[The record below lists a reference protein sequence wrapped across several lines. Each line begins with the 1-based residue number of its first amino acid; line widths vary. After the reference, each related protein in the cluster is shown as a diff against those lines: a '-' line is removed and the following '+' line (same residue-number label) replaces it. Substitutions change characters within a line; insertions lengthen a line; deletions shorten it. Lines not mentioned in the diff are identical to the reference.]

1 MEFKSKI
8 GRDPSERPAPREP
21 RYHTQQFLQRATT
34 TAPRD
39 DDDDFDAPGM
49 AEARA
54 VKDKSTRPD
63 DDRGAARKGRPF
75 WRSYFTIGQ
84 QRWLD
89 QHQRQSHIHAIG
101 DRWPDTL
108 ATQRPPH

>member
-1 MEFKSKI
+1 MACQTV
-8 GRDPSERPAPREP
+8 DPFSDSLGLIPVIKAI
-21 RYHTQQFLQRATT
+21 RATGRG
-34 TAPRD
+34 ASG
-39 DDDDFDAPGM
+39 ASL
-49 AEARA
+49 
-54 VKDKSTRPD
+54 STRPE